1 LSIEIFYTIQQS
13 RICYATHQTHSS
25 RGKNIGEV
33 SFYTGILLFFIGIIG
48 GGIDVKEVKI
58 PQITGLPRYMCFIGS
73 VLFILL
79 GLYLKKEITD
89 TAISNAFN
97 NAASINT
104 PATNPTDV
112 PATTP
117 PVADQQ
123 PPVTTEPPVN
133 APVENADA
141 DKAIAAKHQ
150 ALIQLDAANKRINA
164 VWNGTSQ
171 DIRDVLLPEQNQ
183 WLTQRDN
190 DCSLQAASE
199 QPIDK
204 VMQEAVKL
212 NCMTTMTD
220 QRTEALK
227 QDIAETAASV
237 ATNDDQITDSNPS
250 EAEASRNQAQVRL
263 DEANKR
269 INVVWNAATQDIR
282 AALLPEQKQWLQQR
296 KEDCLLKAINE
307 QPNDK
312 MMQEAFKLN
321 CMATMTDPRTEELKQ
336 KIAAMTH

>member
-1 LSIEIFYTIQQS
+1 M
-13 RICYATHQTHSS
+13 
-25 RGKNIGEV
+25 NIGEV

-73 VLFILL
+73 VLFIIL

-89 TAISNAFN
+89 TTISNVLNTAT
-97 NAASINT
+97 SINT
-104 PATNPTDV
+104 SAVSPSDV
-112 PATTP
+112 PAMTP
-117 PVADQQ
+117 PVAEQQ
-123 PPVTTEPPVN
+123 PTVTNEPPAN
-133 APVENADA
+133 APAENAAA
-141 DKAIAAKHQ
+141 DKAIATKHQ
-150 ALIQLDAANKRINA
+150 ALIQLDAANKRINT
-164 VWNGTSQ
+164 VWNGTTQ
-171 DIRDVLLPEQNQ
+171 DIRDVLLPEQKQ
-183 WLTQRDN
+183 WLAQREN
-190 DCSLQAASE
+190 ECSLQAVSE

-204 VMQEAVKL
+204 VMQEAAKL
-212 NCMTTMTD
+212 SCMTTMTD

-227 QDIAETAASV
+227 QDITETADSV

-269 INVVWNAATQDIR
+269 INIVWNATTQDIR

-296 KEDCLLKAINE
+296 KEDCLLKAVNE
-307 QPNDK
+307 HPDDK

-321 CMATMTDPRTEELKQ
+321 CMATLTDPRTEELKE
-336 KIAAMTH
+336 KIAAMADK

>member
-1 LSIEIFYTIQQS
+1 MLPTKHIQ
-13 RICYATHQTHSS
+13 AEV
-25 RGKNIGEV
+25 KMNIGEV

-73 VLFILL
+73 VLFIIL

-97 NAASINT
+97 TAASINA
-104 PATNPTDV
+104 PATNPADV

-117 PVADQQ
+117 PAADQQ
-123 PPVTTEPPVN
+123 PAVTNEPPVN
-133 APVENADA
+133 APVENAEA

-164 VWNGTSQ
+164 VWNGTTQ

-183 WLTQRDN
+183 WLAQRDN

-220 QRTEALK
+220 QRTDALK
-227 QDIAETAASV
+227 QDITETAASV

-269 INVVWNAATQDIR
+269 INIVWNATTQDIR

-296 KEDCLLKAINE
+296 KEDCLLKAVNE
-307 QPNDK
+307 QPEDK

>member
-1 LSIEIFYTIQQS
+1 MLLTKHIQ
-13 RICYATHQTHSS
+13 AEV
-25 RGKNIGEV
+25 KMNIGEV

-73 VLFILL
+73 VLFIIL

-89 TAISNAFN
+89 TAISNVLNTAT
-97 NAASINT
+97 SINT
-104 PATNPTDV
+104 PATNATDV
-112 PATTP
+112 PATTTP
-117 PVADQQ
+117 PPAADQQ
-123 PPVTTEPPVN
+123 PPVTNAPPVN
-133 APVENADA
+133 TPVENADA

-204 VMQEAVKL
+204 VMQEAAKL
-212 NCMTTMTD
+212 NCMTTLTD

-227 QDIAETAASV
+227 QDITETAASV

-269 INVVWNAATQDIR
+269 INLVWNATTQDIR

-336 KIAAMTH
+336 KIAAMTYK

>member
-1 LSIEIFYTIQQS
+1 MLPTKHIQ
-13 RICYATHQTHSS
+13 AEV
-25 RGKNIGEV
+25 KMNIGEV

-48 GGIDVKEVKI
+48 GGIDIKEVKI

-79 GLYLKKEITD
+79 GLYLKKEISDAVISTVLN
-89 TAISNAFN
+89 TATST
-97 NAASINT
+97 NT
-104 PATNPTDV
+104 PATNPSDV

-117 PVADQQ
+117 PVTDQQ
-123 PPVTTEPPVN
+123 PAITNEPPVN
-133 APVENADA
+133 APAENVDA
-141 DKAIAAKHQ
+141 DKAITAKNQ

-164 VWNGTSQ
+164 VWNGTTQ

-183 WLTQRDN
+183 WLTQREN
-190 DCSLQAASE
+190 DCSLQATNE

-220 QRTEALK
+220 QRAEALK
-227 QDIAETAASV
+227 QDIAETTASV

-250 EAEASRNQAQVRL
+250 EAEAARNQAQVHL

-269 INVVWNAATQDIR
+269 INIVWNAATQDIR
-282 AALLPEQKQWLQQR
+282 AALLPEQKQWLQQL
-296 KEDCLLKAINE
+296 KEDCSVKAVNE
-307 QPNDK
+307 QPDDK

-321 CMATMTDPRTEELKQ
+321 CIATMTDPRTEELKQ

>member
-1 LSIEIFYTIQQS
+1 M
-13 RICYATHQTHSS
+13 
-25 RGKNIGEV
+25 NIGEV

-73 VLFILL
+73 VLFIIL

-104 PATNPTDV
+104 PATNPADV

-123 PPVTTEPPVN
+123 PVVTNEPPVD
-133 APVENADA
+133 APAENAEA

-183 WLTQRDN
+183 WLAQRDN

-204 VMQEAVKL
+204 VMQEAAKL
-212 NCMTTMTD
+212 NCMTTMSD
-220 QRTEALK
+220 QRTDALK
-227 QDIAETAASV
+227 QDITETAASV

-269 INVVWNAATQDIR
+269 INVVWNAATQDIK

-296 KEDCLLKAINE
+296 KEDCLLKAANE
-307 QPNDK
+307 QPDDK

-321 CMATMTDPRTEELKQ
+321 CMATMTDPRTEELKE
-336 KIAAMTH
+336 KIAAMTHK

>member
-1 LSIEIFYTIQQS
+1 M
-13 RICYATHQTHSS
+13 
-25 RGKNIGEV
+25 NIGEV

-89 TAISNAFN
+89 TAISNVLN
-97 NAASINT
+97 TAASINT
-104 PATNPTDV
+104 PAVSPSDV

-117 PVADQQ
+117 PVAAQQ
-123 PPVTTEPPVN
+123 PVVTKEPPVN
-133 APVENADA
+133 APAENAEA

-150 ALIQLDAANKRINA
+150 ALIQLDTANKRINA
-164 VWNGTSQ
+164 VWNGTTQ

-183 WLTQRDN
+183 WLAQRDN
-190 DCSLQAASE
+190 ECSLQAASE

-220 QRTEALK
+220 QRTDALK

-296 KEDCLLKAINE
+296 KEDCLLKAVNE
-307 QPNDK
+307 QPEDK

-321 CMATMTDPRTEELKQ
+321 CMATMTDPRTEELKE
-336 KIAAMTH
+336 KIAAMPH